1 MNNNNYIKQL
11 EEYLSSVDKALGLI
25 DNSDDVE
32 LSKDIIKRKNKLY
45 ILIDEYMDAIQD
57 EIIILEQESASVRDF

>member
-45 ILIDEYMDAIQD
+45 ILIDEYMDAIQT